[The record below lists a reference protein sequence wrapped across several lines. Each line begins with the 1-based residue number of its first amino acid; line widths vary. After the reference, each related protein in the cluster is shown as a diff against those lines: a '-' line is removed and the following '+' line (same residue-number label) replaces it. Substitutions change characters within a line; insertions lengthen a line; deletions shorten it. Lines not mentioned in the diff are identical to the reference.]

1 MKEMKLLNGM
11 LISILFISAS
21 MAQEITN
28 ITFEPQQ
35 DKIIIYYDLAGD
47 KDEEYEVS
55 VTLRR
60 EEYVAFVI
68 VPTNVTGDVG
78 VGKFA
83 GTKRKIIWDVS
94 KDYHIDPEVSD
105 YYFEVKVKTISGG
118 ISWYYYVI
126 AAVLGGATAAVL
138 VGGGDEEQPPVTQ
151 TPVGAP
157 PVRP

>member
-1 MKEMKLLNGM
+1 MR
-11 LISILFISAS
+11 SILNFSIFFLLAS
-21 MAQEITN
+21 VCFAQEITN

-35 DKIIIYYDLAGD
+35 DKIIIYYDLTGD

-55 VTLRR
+55 VVLRR
-60 EEYVAFVI
+60 EEYAAFQLVAKS
-68 VPTNVTGDVG
+68 VTGDVG
-78 VGKFA
+78 LGKFA
-83 GTKRKIIWDVS
+83 GTKRKVIWDVA
-94 KDYHIDPEVSD
+94 KDYHIDPEVTD

-151 TPVGAP
+151 NPIGAP